1 MEGDQISIVSNKT
14 VTSSFFP
21 IVPNYISSLDGL
33 RSVSVLAVI
42 IYHCIP
48 TYLVGGWVGVDIFF
62 ALSGFLIT
70 SRLLQEWRGSGTIL
84 LKQFYLRRMVRL
96 MPALYA
102 MLAFVVV
109 VLLWYHA
116 KSDSFGMVLVSA
128 FSLMN
133 WSRAFH
139 WGYDGFLGH
148 TWSLAI
154 EEQFY
159 LVWPLLFMVLV
170 SIGGIKSVKITAS
183 TLALVCLGVRLVT
196 FDGENFDRIYNGFDT
211 RADSLIIGCF
221 FACISSNLKSTVFR
235 SQAYIPALFLLFV
248 SLFVHYQDKWLY
260 TWGWSVIALASAWLV
275 YCLVMFRENNISRA
289 LQLSPLVY
297 LGRISYGMY
306 LWHYPIMFF
315 LKSHLNSYL
324 ILTIMCLF
332 LTIVVATISY
342 NYLEQP
348 LIKLWRS
355 RSSKMSDLQLEL
367 KITDAVI
374 PSKLEI

>member
-1 MEGDQISIVSNKT
+1 MKYDEVSKVQKET
-14 VTSSFFP
+14 AISSFSP
-21 IVPNYISSLDGL
+21 VLPNYIPSLDGL

-42 IYHCIP
+42 IFHCLP

-70 SRLLQEWRGSGTIL
+70 SRLLQEWRKTGTIL
-84 LKQFYLRRMVRL
+84 LKQFYLRRMLRL

-102 MLAFVVV
+102 MLAFIVAA
-109 VLLWYHA
+109 LLLFHA
-116 KSDSFGMVLVSA
+116 KSKLFIMVLVSA
-128 FSLMN
+128 TSLMN

-159 LVWPLLFMVLV
+159 LIWPLLFWFTI
-170 SIGGIKSVKITAS
+170 SIGGTKSVKIIAS

-196 FDGENFDRIYNGFDT
+196 FDGGNFYRIYNGFDT

-221 FACISSNLKSTVFR
+221 FACVTSNLKPTVFR
-235 SQAYIPALFLLFV
+235 NQIYIPFLFLLFV
-248 SLFVHYQDKWLY
+248 SLSVHHQDKWLY
-260 TWGWSVIALASAWLV
+260 TWGWSVISLASAWLV
-275 YCLVMFRENNISRA
+275 YCLVIFRDDNNISYA

-306 LWHYPIMFF
+306 LWHYPLLYF
-315 LKSHLNSYL
+315 LKSHFDNNLVSTV
-324 ILTIMCLF
+324 ICLF
-332 LTIVVATISY
+332 LTVIVASISHA
-342 NYLEQP
+342 YLEQP
-348 LIKLWRS
+348 LIKLWQS
-355 RSSKMSDLQLEL
+355 RSSKISDRQL
-367 KITDAVI
+367 
-374 PSKLEI
+374 